1 MSEKNTPNNPLRN
14 VYFGELHCH
23 TAYSLDGFVAGA
35 LNTPDDA
42 YSFGKGEGRPLI
54 VGSKHIVKLKVPLDF
69 MAVTD
74 HSEWMGEMSMILDE
88 DFDVDNPEFQQK
100 LETHRADHAAGGG
113 IKAAMEVVMT
123 GMVSTRP
130 SHQPYAEAEDKSSR
144 EHLRSMW
151 RYMVDTANKHYEP
164 GKFTTFVGYE
174 WSATPNGANLHRNVI
189 FRTDNVPEAPLSYI
203 DTQNPEDLW
212 RWMQEQG
219 GAPDNVLA
227 IPHNPNL
234 SIGLMFLPK
243 YFDGRDIDLAYAETR
258 SLMEPLIEIHQIK
271 GNSEANPALSTTDE
285 FANFE
290 QPSGLTGE
298 LAESQGSVALS
309 SYTYVRDGLKEGLRQ
324 ADRLGV
330 NPFKYG
336 LIGSTDTHLGTPGD
350 TEEDDWSGHFPN
362 MDTTPEARL
371 LSESEE
377 IMSQLEENPGGLAG
391 VWAEENTRDGI
402 FHALRRREAFGT
414 SGVRIKPRFFGG
426 WAFTEADGA
435 ADNFVEIGYEKGV
448 PMGSDLPP
456 RQPGASPSFMVWA
469 TKDALSGNL
478 DRIQIVKGW
487 SQRGEVFEK
496 IYDLAWS
503 GDRQPNPKTGELP
516 PVGNTVNVAEAT
528 YTNDIGAEELSA
540 VWTDPDFDPAVRAF
554 YYARIIEIPT
564 PRWSTYDAK
573 RLGIEAPEPAAIQER
588 AWTSSIWYTP
598 SEADLQVEAE
608 EEVFT
613 VTRLEAQGIAPL
625 TTEELEELT
634 VGKTLTTRHLVTGQ
648 EASVHYAVD
657 GIRTIFFGPHQVV
670 RSPYE
675 IKDGMRIEQTAQ
687 GIEITVKIYKV
698 GDRYIATRA
707 DQGGF
712 ANFEI
717 LPE

>member
-1 MSEKNTPNNPLRN
+1 MSTKNTPNNPLRN
-14 VYFGELHCH
+14 AYFGDLHCH
-23 TAYSLDGFVAGA
+23 TAYSLDGYVAGS

-54 VGSKHIVKLKVPLDF
+54 VGSNHIVKLKVPLDF
-69 MAVTD
+69 MAVAD
-74 HSEWMGEMSMILDE
+74 HSEWMGEISMILDD

-100 LETHRADHAAGGG
+100 LEQHRACNVAEGGCMKG
-113 IKAAMEVVMT
+113 TMEVVMS
-123 GMVSTRP
+123 GMISP
-130 SHQPYAEAEDKSSR
+130 HPQHQPYAAAEAKGSR

-203 DTQNPEDLW
+203 DTQNPEELW

-234 SIGLMFLPK
+234 SLGLMFLPK
-243 YFDGRDIDLAYAETR
+243 YFDGRDIDLAYAEMR

-271 GNSEANPALSTTDE
+271 GNSEATPDLATTDE

-290 QPSGLTGE
+290 QPSGVTGE
-298 LAESQGSVALS
+298 LAEAQGSVALS
-309 SYTYVRDGLKEGLRQ
+309 SYTMVRDGLKEGLRQ

-336 LIGSTDTHLGTPGD
+336 FIGSTDTHLGTPGD

-362 MDTTPEARL
+362 LDTTPEARV

-377 IMSQLEENPGGLAG
+377 VMSSLEENPGGLAG

-402 FHALRRREAFGT
+402 FHALRRRETFGT

-426 WAFTEADGA
+426 WDFTEADGA
-435 ADNFVEIGYEKGV
+435 AHNFVEIGYEKGV

-456 RQPGASPSFMVWA
+456 QPQGASPSFMVWA

-478 DRIQIVKGW
+478 DRTQIIKGW
-487 SQRGEVFEK
+487 TLRGEVFEK
-496 IYDLAWS
+496 IYDVAWS
-503 GDRQPNPKTGELP
+503 GDRQPNPKTGKVP
-516 PVGNTVNVAEAT
+516 AVGNTVNVDEAT

-598 SEADLQVEAE
+598 SEADLQVEAK
-608 EEVFT
+608 EVFT
-613 VTRLEAQGIAPL
+613 VAGLEAQGITPL
-625 TTEELEELT
+625 STEELEALT
-634 VGKTLTTRHLVTGQ
+634 VGKTVTTRHLVTGQ

-657 GIRTIFFGPHQVV
+657 GVRTIFFGPHHVV
-670 RSPYE
+670 RSSYE

-687 GIEITVKIYKV
+687 GIQIMVKVYKV
-698 GDRYIATRA
+698 GERYIAARA
-707 DQGGF
+707 DQAGY

>member
-1 MSEKNTPNNPLRN
+1 MSKQNIPNNPLRN
-14 VYFGELHCH
+14 AYFGDLHVH

-35 LNTPDDA
+35 LNTPDEA
-42 YSFGKGEGRPLI
+42 YGFGKGEGRPLI

-74 HSEWMGEMSMILDE
+74 HSEWMGEISMILDD

-100 LETHRADHAAGGG
+100 LEQDRAGNVAEGGG
-113 IKAAMEVVMT
+113 KGFMEVVMG
-123 GMVSTRP
+123 GMVSTQPQHR
-130 SHQPYAEAEDKSSR
+130 PYAEAEDKSNR
-144 EHLRSMW
+144 EHLHSMW

-164 GKFTTFVGYE
+164 GSFTTFIGYE

-203 DTQNPEDLW
+203 DTQNPEELW
-212 RWMQEQG
+212 QWMQEQG

-234 SIGLMFLPK
+234 SMGLMFLPK
-243 YFDGRDIDLAYAETR
+243 YFDGRDIDLAYAELR

-271 GNSEANPALSTTDE
+271 GNSEATPALATTDE

-290 QPSGLTGE
+290 QPGGVTGE
-298 LAESQGSVALS
+298 LAEAQGSVTLS
-309 SYTYVRDGLKEGLRQ
+309 SYTFVRDGLKEGLRQ

-336 LIGSTDTHLGTPGD
+336 FIGSTDTHLGTPGD

-362 MDTTPEARL
+362 LDTTPEARV

-377 IMSQLEENPGGLAG
+377 VMSSLEENPGGLAG

-402 FHALRRREAFGT
+402 FHALRRRETFGT
-414 SGVRIKPRFFGG
+414 SGVRVKPRFFGG
-426 WAFTEADGA
+426 WSFTEADGA
-435 ADNFVEIGYEKGV
+435 SADFVEIGYEKGV

-456 RQPGASPSFMVWA
+456 RQSGASPSFMVWA

-478 DRIQIVKGW
+478 DRIQIIKGW
-487 SQRGEVFEK
+487 TQRGEVFEK
-496 IYDLAWS
+496 IYDVAWS
-503 GDRQPNPKTGELP
+503 GDRQPNPKTGKLP
-516 PVGNTVNVAEAT
+516 PVGNTVNVDEAT

-540 VWTDPDFDPAVRAF
+540 AWTDPEFDPAVRAF

-598 SEADLQVEAE
+598 SEADQQAEAE
-608 EEVFT
+608 DVFT
-613 VTRLEAQGIAPL
+613 VAGFEDQGIAPL
-625 TTEELEELT
+625 STEELEALT
-634 VGKTLTTRHLVTGQ
+634 VGKTLTTRNLVTGQ
-648 EASVHYAVD
+648 EASVHYAED
-657 GIRTIFFGPHQVV
+657 GIRTIFFGPHHVV

-675 IKDGMRIEQTAQ
+675 IKDGVRIEQTAKGVQ
-687 GIEITVKIYKV
+687 IMAKVYKV
-698 GDRYIATRA
+698 GERYIAARA
-707 DQGGF
+707 DQAGY

-717 LPE
+717 FPE